1 MSPAVQR
8 ARLSGRG
15 SGARR
20 WARLAL
26 GGAVVAIAVVVSWP
40 TPSSGASDA
49 MTFHARLNGAPLDLS
64 SSGDPIVLKPDRPSL
79 LTLDMHN
86 LGSDPAVV
94 RHVQIRGTAFGITL
108 MAYDF
113 TINSLVPAGQHER
126 LTVPVQFVDLG
137 QQSDGLLPAS
147 MSLLGTNGGELATQD
162 FTVDVQGSPGSLVVI
177 FTMIVAIATGVSI
190 AAIWIAIVRR
200 RLPPNRWRRGLR
212 LGIAGAGVGVT
223 LTMLL
228 SVLLFMPPKGSV
240 WIPLVFIPTLAAFA
254 LGFVSPGPMALDE
267 GDDEEV
273 EDWMRATVPMESS
286 PA

>member
-1 MSPAVQR
+1 
-8 ARLSGRG
+8 
-15 SGARR
+15 
-20 WARLAL
+20 
-26 GGAVVAIAVVVSWP
+26 
-40 TPSSGASDA
+40 

-79 LTLDMHN
+79 LTLFMRND
-86 LGSDPAVV
+86 GSQPAVV

-113 TINSLVPAGQHER
+113 TINSLVPAGQRQR

-162 FTVDVQGSPGSLVVI
+162 FTVDVQGSPGSLMVV

-190 AAIWIAIVRR
+190 AAIWIAILRR

-212 LGIAGAGVGVT
+212 LGVVGAGVGVT

-254 LGFVSPGPMALDE
+254 LGFFSPGPMALDE
-267 GDDEEV
+267 GEDEV
-273 EDWMRATVPMESS
+273 EDWMRATVPMESPS
-286 PA
+286 A